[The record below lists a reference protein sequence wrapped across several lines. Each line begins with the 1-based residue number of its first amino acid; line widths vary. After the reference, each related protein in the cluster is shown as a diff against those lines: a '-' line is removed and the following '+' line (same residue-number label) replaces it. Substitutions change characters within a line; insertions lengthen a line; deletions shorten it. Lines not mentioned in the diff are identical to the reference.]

1 MDIRES
7 TYMALESMRANKFR
21 AFLTMLG
28 IIIGVWAIIGV
39 QTFISGLNRSV
50 EEQLSVLGAGTFYV
64 QKFGALSSPHDDK
77 YRNRKDIT
85 FAQVQAVQN
94 KATLVSIVS
103 PTVYS
108 FGNVVK
114 NRDKKTNPDVLFYG
128 ANEFWQVANSYYVE
142 DGRFLTAQDVQRRSN
157 VCALGQDVVEKLFPF
172 TDPIG
177 REVRL
182 EGRRFTVTG
191 IFEEKGQVFGQSQD
205 NYVVLPITT
214 FEKYF
219 GKKRSVEFAVKAKNP
234 KEMVAAI
241 DQVTGILRAERK
253 VSPGKEND
261 FEILTR
267 DSLLETWNSITNNVF
282 LGALII
288 AGMALLAG
296 GIGNMNI
303 MLVSVTER
311 TKEIGIRKAVGAT
324 RREILGQFITEAIIL
339 CGVGGII
346 GVIFGVVS
354 GNLVGMLINWPTTLP
369 VVAALVGFLF
379 SSAVGLISG
388 IYPAVK
394 ASRLNPIE
402 ALRYE

>member
-7 TYMALESMRANKFR
+7 TFMALESIRANKFR

-28 IIIGVWAIIGV
+28 IIIGVSAIIGI
-39 QTFISGLNRSV
+39 QTLISGLNQSV
-50 EEQLSVLGAGTFYV
+50 EEELSVLGAGTFYV
-64 QKFGALSSPHDDK
+64 QKFGAFSNPHDEK
-77 YRNRKDIT
+77 YRNRKNIT
-85 FAQVQAVQN
+85 FAQVKAVEN

-103 PTVYS
+103 PTVYL
-108 FGNVVK
+108 FGVVK
-114 NRDKKTNPDVLFYG
+114 NKDKKTNPDVIFYG

-191 IFEEKGQVFGQSQD
+191 IFEEKGQVIGQSQD

-234 KEMVAAI
+234 KRMVAAI

-253 VSPGKEND
+253 VSPGKDND
-261 FEILTR
+261 FEILTK
-267 DSLLETWNSITNNVF
+267 DSLLETYNNITQNF
-282 LGALII
+282 FRGTLLIV
-288 AGMALLAG
+288 GMAFLVG
-296 GIGNMNI
+296 GIGIMNI

-311 TKEIGIRKAVGAT
+311 TKEIGIRKAVGAS
-324 RREILGQFITEAIIL
+324 RREIMGQFITESIIL
-339 CGVGGII
+339 SGVGGII
-346 GVIFGVVS
+346 GVILGVGI
-354 GNLVGMLINWPTTLP
+354 GNILGMVINWPATVP
-369 VVAALVGFLF
+369 VGVALLVFLF
-379 SSAVGLISG
+379 SAAVGLFFG
-388 IYPAVK
+388 IYPALK
-394 ASRLNPIE
+394 ASKLNPIE
-402 ALRYE
+402 ALGYE

>member
-64 QKFGALSSPHDDK
+64 KKFGALSNPHDDK

-103 PTVYS
+103 PTVVS

-177 REVRL
+177 R
-182 EGRRFTVTG
+182 
-191 IFEEKGQVFGQSQD
+191 
-205 NYVVLPITT
+205 
-214 FEKYF
+214 
-219 GKKRSVEFAVKAKNP
+219 
-234 KEMVAAI
+234 
-241 DQVTGILRAERK
+241 
-253 VSPGKEND
+253 
-261 FEILTR
+261 
-267 DSLLETWNSITNNVF
+267 
-282 LGALII
+282 
-288 AGMALLAG
+288 
-296 GIGNMNI
+296 
-303 MLVSVTER
+303 
-311 TKEIGIRKAVGAT
+311 
-324 RREILGQFITEAIIL
+324 
-339 CGVGGII
+339 
-346 GVIFGVVS
+346 
-354 GNLVGMLINWPTTLP
+354 
-369 VVAALVGFLF
+369 
-379 SSAVGLISG
+379 
-388 IYPAVK
+388 
-394 ASRLNPIE
+394 
-402 ALRYE
+402 